1 MEPRKLTKEDI
12 DKVRNIEGFPI
23 GTDEDII
30 ALSDAPYYTACPNPF
45 IEEFIRENGTPYD
58 EATDDYQKEPFA
70 ADVSEGKADPIYM
83 AHAYHTK
90 VPHKAIM
97 RYILHYTK
105 PGDIV
110 FDGFCGTGMTGVAAQ
125 MCGIADETL
134 KHQFRAE
141 IGNDIEF
148 GARHAILNDLAPA
161 ATFISSNYN
170 TATDAQSL
178 KEAFE
183 CALSETEKEFAWVY
197 ETEHI
202 EDIPTFL
209 SIPGTKGR
217 INFTVWSDVF
227 ICPNCGKE
235 VVFWDEAVDL
245 KMGKIESKFHCPQ
258 CHAELSKSNCE
269 SAAEILYDAS
279 LGKSVTFSK
288 QVPVLINYTY
298 MGKRYTKKPD
308 KADLDKIDRIN
319 NMDIPY
325 WHPTDEL
332 PDGYNTEQPKRSNG
346 IYHIHQ
352 LFTRR
357 NLMVLA
363 KFFSLLEDN
372 KLKFIFTSVLQNATK
387 MYKFRTDGKGGIV
400 TGTLYIPALNQEN
413 NIFNLLSNKAD
424 MIYKVCVMYK
434 DSKCLVSTNS
444 STQQVIPDSSIDY
457 IFTDPPFGANI
468 NYSEL
473 SFLWESWLK
482 IVTDN
487 DKEAICNSVQ
497 GKGLPEYQELMTQC
511 FCENF
516 RILKPNHWMTV
527 EFHNSKNAV
536 WNSIQEGLQRA
547 GFVIAD
553 VRTLDKKQGSFKQV
567 TTSSAV
573 KQDLVISCYKPKDSF
588 RNDFI
593 SKAGSE
599 DTAWAFVRQHLE
611 NIPVVNIKSDKIEI
625 ISERQAYLLFDRMVA
640 CHIMQGIPVP
650 LDATNFY
657 KGLDER
663 FLKRDNMYF
672 LPDQVNEYD
681 TARIKTEV
689 EQIQFSLFVT
699 NEKTA
704 ISWLYQQLDEQG
716 DGPQTYAE
724 IQPKFMQEVKS
735 VDRYEAMPELA
746 VLLEENF
753 LQDDKGRWY
762 IPDVTKEGDVAK
774 LREKKLWKEF
784 EGYLN
789 SKGKLKSFRSEAIRV
804 GFSRLWKDKNYQA
817 IVDIA
822 ERLPES
828 TIQEDPNLLMYYDIS
843 LGRV

>member
-45 IEEFIRENGTPYD
+45 IEEFIKENGTPYD
-58 EATDDYQKEPFA
+58 ETGDTYKVKPFTE
-70 ADVSEGKADPIYM
+70 DVVEDKHDLIYNV
-83 AHAYHTK
+83 HTYHTK
-90 VPHKAIM
+90 VPPKAIVT
-97 RYILHYTK
+97 YLEHYTN
-105 PGDIV
+105 PGDLVLDV
-110 FDGFCGTGMTGVAAQ
+110 FSGSGMTGIACQTAPSGSRNAIILDLSPYAAF
-125 MCGIADETL
+125 L
-134 KHQFRAE
+134 
-141 IGNDIEF
+141 
-148 GARHAILNDLAPA
+148 GA
-161 ATFISSNYN
+161 NYN
-170 TATDAQSL
+170 TPNDS
-178 KEAFE
+178 K
-183 CALSETEKEFAWVY
+183 
-197 ETEHI
+197 I
-202 EDIPTFL
+202 IPEL
-209 SIPGTKGR
+209 ESIIDEIDRNLGSFYKTNHVVGGR
-217 INFTVWSDVF
+217 IQKGIDGKPIEGIINYTIWSDVF
-227 ICPNCGKE
+227 FCPHCGHEWVYYDTALNEKKKAMKVFNCPACNYEITK
-235 VVFWDEAVDL
+235 ANMIL
-245 KMGKIESKFHCPQ
+245 KKTS
-258 CHAELSKSNCE
+258 SVKSNG
-269 SAAEILYDAS
+269 EIIEFVQ
-279 LGKSVTFSK
+279 KE
-288 QVPVLINYTY
+288 PVLINYSVGT
-298 MGKRYTKKPD
+298 KRFFKKPD
-308 KADLDKIDRIN
+308 QEDIRKINIAN
-319 NMDIPY
+319 PTKWIPE
-325 WHPTDEL
+325 DEL
-332 PDGYNTEQPKRSNG
+332 PVGYNTEQPKRSHGMCWVNSF
-346 IYHIHQ
+346 YTKRTQ
-352 LFTRR
+352 MFLAEAYSLFKNDR
-357 NLMVLA
+357 
-363 KFFSLLEDN
+363 K
-372 KLKFIFTSVLQNATK
+372 KLFLFTSVLPKLTLLNRYMPEHGSRALVGP
-387 MYKFRTDGKGGIV
+387 MV
-400 TGTLYIPALNQEN
+400 GTYYVPSLSVEN
-413 NIFNLLSNKAD
+413 NVINQLRFQLQKLGNLRYTRGN
-424 MIYKVCVMYK
+424 V
-434 DSKCLVSTNS
+434 LVSNQSATDLRNVTSNS
-444 STQQVIPDSSIDY
+444 VDY
-457 IFTDPPFGANI
+457 IFIDPPFGANI
-468 NYSEL
+468 MYSEL
-473 SFLWESWLK
+473 NFMPESWLK
-482 IVTDN
+482 IKTQNRD
-487 DKEAICNSVQ
+487 EAIVNKVQ
-497 GKGLPEYQELMTQC
+497 NKAMPEYTNLMTKS
-511 FCENF
+511 FSELY
-516 RILKPNHWMTV
+516 RVLKPNHWITI

-536 WNSIQEGLQRA
+536 WNAIQQSIMSA

-553 VRTLDKKQGSFKQV
+553 VRTLSKEKKTVMQYKSGNTV
-567 TTSSAV
+567 D
-573 KQDLVISCYKPKDSF
+573 QDLVISAYKPKESF
-588 RNDFI
+588 KTCFLNEI
-593 SKAGSE
+593 GSE
-599 DTAWAFVRQHLE
+599 ESAWSFIRQHLE
-611 NIPVVNIKSDKIEI
+611 KLPIVVDANGDGKIDI
-625 ISERQAYLLFDRMVA
+625 LAERQAYLLFDRMVA
-640 CHIMQGIPVP
+640 YHIMQGIPVP
-650 LDATNFY
+650 LDATDFY